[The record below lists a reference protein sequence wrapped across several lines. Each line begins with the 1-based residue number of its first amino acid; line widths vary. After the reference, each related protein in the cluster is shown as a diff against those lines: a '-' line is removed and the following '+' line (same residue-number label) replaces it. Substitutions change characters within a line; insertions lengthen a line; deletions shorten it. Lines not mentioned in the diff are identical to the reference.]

1 MNHCCPKRRYV
12 VAVRMAQQGLLD
24 AHNNPVSLWSKPEP
38 AAADACQGVLDAAKG
53 RCDRRSVCQKRV

>member
-1 MNHCCPKRRYV
+1 